1 MRALHRFCLIAALA
15 APALA
20 APALAAPVAHVLEP
34 ERSTVGFATDFGQ
47 QVITGRM
54 PVAQANLS
62 LDFDD
67 AGRSTIDVIVD
78 VSRASASFPFAAQT
92 LKGDTVLDVRTYPTI
107 HFVST
112 RVRRDGQSADVQ
124 GDLTIRGVTKRV
136 TMQATIYRPSG
147 QADGDN
153 SHLTVQMTGAVNRSD
168 FGAGGFADMV
178 ADEVRLD
185 IVARIAATP

>member
-1 MRALHRFCLIAALA
+1 MRALPRLLLIAALA
-15 APALA
+15 TPAH
-20 APALAAPVAHVLEP
+20 AAPVAYVLEP

-54 PVAQANLS
+54 PVLQANLT

-67 AGRSTIDVIVD
+67 ADKTTIDVTVD
-78 VSRASASFPFAAQT
+78 VSRATASFPFAAQT
-92 LKGDTVLDVRTYPTI
+92 LKGDTVLDARAYPTI
-107 HFVST
+107 RFVST
-112 RVRRDGQSADVQ
+112 RIRRNGQGADVQ
-124 GDLTIRGVTKRV
+124 GDITIRGITKRV
-136 TMQATIYRPSG
+136 TMQATISRQAG

-153 SHLTVQMTGAVNRSD
+153 SQLTVQLTGAVNRSD
-168 FGAGGFADMV
+168 FGAVGFADMV